1 MLSPR
6 HVVSE
11 IRDNFSS
18 LQWWRD
24 RVFVPFFIGP
34 LTRLHP
40 GYPGYDEA
48 VHVMDEDWDTLIV
61 LDACRADFF
70 EETVKTE
77 QFDSYSRVVSLG
89 SHSSEWTRKNFQGE
103 SFEDTIYVSANP
115 HTTLLAN
122 NTFHKLIE
130 VWKEYDESPNQID
143 PAEIV
148 AIAKRANERYPNKRL
163 IVHFMQPHG
172 RGKLVSKTENVIESY
187 RATIPAVTDI
197 VVELAAQIDGKTVIT
212 ADHGE
217 LFTSGLRAKIG
228 IDKHKA
234 RLRFP
239 GLVYVPWAEI
249 NGQRREIT
257 EGKLSETRIDE
268 TAVEQRLQDLGY
280 V

>member
-11 IRDNFSS
+11 IRDNFYS
-18 LQWWRD
+18 LKWWRD
-24 RVFVPFFIGP
+24 RVFVPFVVGP

-40 GYPGYDEA
+40 SYPGYDEA

-70 EETVKTE
+70 EDTVDTE
-77 QFDSYSRVVSLG
+77 RFDAYSRVVSLG
-89 SHSSEWTRKNFQGE
+89 SHSSGWTRKNFQNKQ
-103 SFEDTIYVSANP
+103 FENTVYVSANP

-122 NTFHKLIE
+122 NTFHELIE
-130 VWKEYDESPNQID
+130 VWKEHEVSPNQIG
-143 PAEIV
+143 PARLV
-148 AIAKRANERYPNKRL
+148 ATAKQASERYPNKRL

-172 RGKLVSKTENVIESY
+172 TGGLVHGSDNVVDSY
-187 RATIPAVTDI
+187 RATIPVITDI
-197 VVELAAQIDGKTVIT
+197 VIGLADQIKGKTVIT

-217 LFTSGLRAKIG
+217 LFSTGIRAMLG
-228 IDKHKA
+228 IDQHKA

-239 GLVYVPWAEI
+239 GLVNVPWAEI

-257 EGKLSETRIDE
+257 DGDLSHTEVDVETVKE
-268 TAVEQRLQDLGY
+268 RLQDLGY

>member
-6 HVVSE
+6 RVVSE
-11 IRDNFSS
+11 IRDNCSS

-24 RVFVPFFIGP
+24 RVFVPFVVGP

-40 GYPGYDEA
+40 SYPGYDEA

-70 EETVKTE
+70 EETVDTE
-77 QFDSYSRVVSLG
+77 RFDTYSRAVSLG
-89 SHSSEWTRKNFQGE
+89 SHSSEWTRKNFQDKQ
-103 SFEDTIYVSANP
+103 FEDTVYVSANP

-122 NTFHKLIE
+122 NTFHELIE
-130 VWKEYDESPNQID
+130 VWKEYEMPPNKID
-143 PAEIV
+143 PSEIV
-148 AIAKRANERYPNKRL
+148 TIAKRANEKHPDKRL

-172 RGKLVSKTENVIESY
+172 TGNLVPETENVVDSY

-197 VVELAAQIDGKTVIT
+197 VVGLANQLDGKTVIT

-217 LFTSGLRAKIG
+217 LFTAGLRAKLG
-228 IDKHKA
+228 IDQHKA

-249 NGQRREIT
+249 DGQRREIT
-257 EGKLSETRIDE
+257 DGMLSKTDVDE
-268 TAVEQRLQDLGY
+268 IAVEQRLEDLGY

>member
-1 MLSPR
+1 M
-6 HVVSE
+6 
-11 IRDNFSS
+11 
-18 LQWWRD
+18 
-24 RVFVPFFIGP
+24 
-34 LTRLHP
+34 
-40 GYPGYDEA
+40 
-48 VHVMDEDWDTLIV
+48 
-61 LDACRADFF
+61 
-70 EETVKTE
+70 
-77 QFDSYSRVVSLG
+77 VSLG
-89 SHSSEWTRKNFQGE
+89 SHSSEWTRKNFQNK
-103 SFEDTIYVSANP
+103 SFEDTVYISANP

-122 NTFHKLIE
+122 DTFHELIE

-148 AIAKRANERYPNKRL
+148 ATAKQANERHPNKRL

-172 RGKLVSKTENVIESY
+172 TGKLVAETEPEVKSY

-197 VVELAAQIDGKTVIT
+197 VVELAAELDGKTVIT

-217 LFTSGLRAKIG
+217 LFTSGLRAKLG
-228 IDKHKA
+228 IYKHKA

-249 NGQRREIT
+249 DGQRREIT
-257 EGKLSETRIDE
+257 DGKLSETEIDE